1 MGQPRGPGATP
12 PATPPSEPPPPGSTP
27 TDRGRRR
34 VTPRALGFALALL
47 LLVAAVPALGW
58 VGQQRLLDSRAGQV
72 VENGG
77 GPTDPGY
84 RALVVPTPTAMV
96 MHLDDSD
103 DVASVTV
110 LALGAGQAGGTVLQV
125 PLQTEM
131 RNVRYYFDRLQGIAD
146 DGDLDQLAREVEDRL
161 NVAIPEVIQLTDD
174 DLASLVGPVAPLA
187 IDNSDPVI
195 SDSGKEFPAGP
206 VSLAAEDV
214 GPFLRATSDE
224 ETELGHLARSE
235 TVWDAWLTA
244 IAEATGDDSVGVA
257 TTGIGPFLRDLA
269 DGDPVV
275 ETLDVE
281 PPPGAE
287 TNAEGEVPLALTPAA
302 GFNEQ
307 VIDAVPYPRPPRLGR
322 RWSLKVLNG
331 VDGEPIPRPLLRTL
345 ILQGASLETTG
356 NAADFGRER
365 TLIEYSGRDWADEA
379 RAARLALGGTAEVE
393 QMSAAR
399 ADTEDEAIVVTL
411 GQDALDFAAS
421 QSTGEE
427 DDGG

>member
-1 MGQPRGPGATP
+1 M
-12 PATPPSEPPPPGSTP
+12 
-27 TDRGRRR
+27 
-34 VTPRALGFALALL
+34 GFALALS

-77 GPTDPGY
+77 GPT
-84 RALVVPTPTAMV
+84 ALVVPTPTAMV

-103 DVASVTV
+103 DVASITV

-125 PLQTEM
+125 PLETEV
-131 RNVRYYFDRLQGIAD
+131 RVSRYYINRLRGMAD
-146 DGDLDQLAREVEDRL
+146 LGDLDLLAREVEDRL

-187 IDNSDPVI
+187 IDNSDAVVT
-195 SDSGKEFPAGP
+195 DSGKEFPAGP

-235 TVWDAWLTA
+235 AVWDAWLTA
-244 IAEATGDDSVGVA
+244 IGEATGDDSVGVA
-257 TTGIGPFLRDLA
+257 TTGIGPFLRALA

-281 PPPGAE
+281 PSPDAGA
-287 TNAEGEVPLALTPAA
+287 NAEGEVSRPLTPAP

-322 RWSLKVLNG
+322 RWTLKVLNG
-331 VDGEPIPRPLLRTL
+331 VDGEAIPRPVLRTL
-345 ILQGASLETTG
+345 ILQGASLEKTG
-356 NAADFGRER
+356 NAGDFGRER
-365 TLIEYSGRDWADEA
+365 TLIEYSGREWADAA
-379 RAARLALGGTAEVE
+379 RAARLAVGGTAEVE
-393 QMSAAR
+393 QMSATR
-399 ADTEDEAIVVTL
+399 ADSEDEAIVVTL
-411 GQDALDFAAS
+411 GQDALDFVAS
-421 QSTGEE
+421 QSSGEE